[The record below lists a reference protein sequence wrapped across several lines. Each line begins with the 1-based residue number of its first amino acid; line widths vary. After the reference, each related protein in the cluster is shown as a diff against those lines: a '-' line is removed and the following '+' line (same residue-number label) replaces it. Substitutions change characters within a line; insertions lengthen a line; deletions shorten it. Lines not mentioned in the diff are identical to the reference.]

1 MGRSALVLSTLL
13 LVILVDLGSNLAF
26 LAAISLLF
34 WGAWGGRE
42 GKHKAQLGILVFCHY
57 FELFNLIMVL

>member
-34 WGAWGGRE
+34 WGAWGGGGGE
-42 GKHKAQLGILVFCHY
+42 AQGPARNPGFLSVF
-57 FELFNLIMVL
+57 